1 MTPAA
6 SCSPYISEPLPASIA
21 IPSKPPLS
29 NGSKAL
35 LLSSSMAN
43 KEIIPYGFDLNK
55 KPDAL
60 ALSVVPPTITPICS
74 SQSYFTRTIHHLVIA
89 PPPPRPLLEGKPHQ
103 QEPRLATQKLIKVTK
118 EINLLPPKGHEVL
131 TVVNTNKFRDV
142 TCAKYQSVTRTTI
155 DGVRLCWIRSKLF
168 PLRRRRGRR
177 HQLS

>member
-1 MTPAA
+1 
-6 SCSPYISEPLPASIA
+6 
-21 IPSKPPLS
+21 
-29 NGSKAL
+29 
-35 LLSSSMAN
+35 MAN
-43 KEIIPYGFDLNK
+43 KEIVPYGFDLNK

-60 ALSVVPPTITPICS
+60 ALSVVPLEITPICS
-74 SQSYFTRTIHHLVIA
+74 SQSYFAQAIHRTMIA
-89 PPPPRPLLEGKPHQ
+89 PLPPCPLLEGKPHQ

-142 TCAKYQSVTRTTI
+142 TCAKYQSVTPRTTN